1 MLCRY
6 GEEIGLPPHACG
18 TCVYDPDEI
27 KARRNQRIVELE
39 AALVEEKRLS
49 DAISRDCNNT
59 ALERNKAMAE
69 RDAFRALLVEVS
81 LGHRTEA
88 DWDETVRRIDAALA
102 AKGE

>member
-1 MLCRY
+1 MQNYDC
-6 GEEIGLPPHACG
+6 IGTGC
-18 TCVYDPDEI
+18 
-27 KARRNQRIVELE
+27 KADNLIARI
-39 AALVEEKRLS
+39 AALEQ
-49 DAISRDCNNT
+49 
-59 ALERNKAMAE
+59 E